1 MKKSQINSIF
11 INIFSVLAIFF
22 ATTCNVIAQKNS
34 DSVKIVV
41 IDAGHGGKD
50 PGALGKTTKEK
61 NLTLA
66 IALKVGNYIKKN
78 VKGVEV
84 IYTRETDEFVALDKR
99 ADIANKANAD
109 LFISIHINSVANKNV
124 RGASTYV
131 TGLARSKEN
140 IELALQE
147 NSAAQNE
154 ENYQE
159 KYGDLNNINSED
171 YIVSTLF
178 QNTHSKQ
185 SVLFAGKI
193 QNQFEKRA
201 GRKNLGVKQ
210 ANFAVLWRTT
220 MPCVLIECGFISNAS
235 EEQYMSTDDGQSYL
249 ASAIYRAF
257 KEYKTAVESGKI
269 DEQLLEIYEK
279 YGSLSEI
286 ADGKNP
292 NQDTKTESTTKTS
305 TKTTDTKTTTKPTE
319 TKTQA
324 PTKTQKSTS
333 NYCFRVQL
341 KSSTEKIPL
350 NSKVFKGI
358 ENVEEIKID
367 GVYKYTV
374 GCETDIKKITNL
386 QTEVRKKIPDAF
398 VIAVKDGKRV
408 DFNTAKKELG
418 K

>member
-1 MKKSQINSIF
+1 MKNINKKTILCQFFLTIAIVFASAC
-11 INIFSVLAIFF
+11 NIS
-22 ATTCNVIAQKNS
+22 AQQNP

-66 IALKVGNYIKKN
+66 IALKLGNYIKTN
-78 VKGVEV
+78 VKGVQV
-84 IYTRETDEFVALDKR
+84 IYTRDKDEFVALDKR

-109 LFISIHINSVANKNV
+109 LFISIHINSVKSKNV

-131 TGLARSKEN
+131 TGLAKSKEN
-140 IELALQE
+140 LELALLE
-147 NSAAQNE
+147 NSAAKNE
-154 ENYQE
+154 ENYE
-159 KYGDLNNINSED
+159 DKYGDLNKINSED
-171 YIVSTLF
+171 YIVSNLF

-220 MPCVLIECGFISNAS
+220 MPCVLIECGFISNVD
-235 EEQYMSTDDGQSYL
+235 EENYMNTDDGQAIL

-257 KEYKTAVESGKI
+257 KEYKVAVESGKI

-279 YGSLSEI
+279 YGSMS
-286 ADGKNP
+286 NVSQ
-292 NQDTKTESTTKTS
+292 NSQSS
-305 TKTTDTKTTTKPTE
+305 QNKPT
-319 TKTQA
+319 TNT
-324 PTKTQKSTS
+324 PTKTDNKNTQTTNNQENKTIDNKKTETS

-341 KSSTEKIPL
+341 KSSVEKIPL

-374 GCETDIKKITNL
+374 GCETDIKKITTL
-386 QTEVRKKIPDAF
+386 QTKIREKIPDAF

-408 DFNTAKKELG
+408 DFNLAKKELSR
-418 K
+418 